1 MAADL
6 SSGTQALSLASM
18 PIAFGLALGYVLLK
32 PRRRGRTGLRTA
44 LRVLLPKG
52 IWLHP
57 STLLDVQYILVGSLA
72 FSVVFGYT
80 LLSGYAVTSGVSE
93 ALAGVFGPREAPAG
107 VPVVAL
113 GALVL
118 VQYLAF
124 EFTYWLYHL
133 LSHKV
138 PFLWEFHKVHHS
150 ATVLTP
156 FANWR
161 VHPVDT
167 ILYVNAL
174 SLFGGATGGAIYYW
188 FGEDA
193 WLTSAVGSGVLYA
206 LYLSLWGHLQHS
218 QLWIAFTGL
227 PGRLVLSPA
236 HHQIHH
242 SDNPVHFDKN
252 FGAGFAIWD
261 WLFGTLHV
269 PQREREALHFGTRND
284 RHLKK
289 LVPSLVYPFR
299 HAARHLLGVFRRP
312 KRKVSRPPGA
322 APTDLKVEPARVG
335 QAADREHAS
344 GAA

>member
-1 MAADL
+1 MAADVT
-6 SSGTQALSLASM
+6 SDTQVLSLVSM
-18 PIAFGLALGYVLLK
+18 PIAFTIAAGHVLLK
-32 PRRRGRTGLRTA
+32 PRRRGRTTGFPTL

-57 STLLDVQYILVGSLA
+57 STLLDVQYILIGSLA
-72 FSVVFGYT
+72 FSALFGYT
-80 LLSGYAVTSGVSE
+80 LLNGYGVTMGVRE
-93 ALAGVFGPREAPAG
+93 VLEDVFGPRPAP
-107 VPVVAL
+107 VDTPLAL
-113 GALVL
+113 IGLAVL
-118 VQYLAF
+118 VQYFAF

-133 LSHKV
+133 LSHKI

-174 SLFGGATGGAIYYW
+174 SLIVGTTAGGIYYLL
-188 FGEDA
+188 GEDA
-193 WLTSAVGSGVLYA
+193 WVAASVGSGMLYA
-206 LYLSLWGHLQHS
+206 LYLAVWGHLQHS

-227 PGRLVLSPA
+227 PGRLILSPA

-269 PQREREALHFGTRND
+269 PQREREKLHFGTTND
-284 RHLKK
+284 GHLKH
-289 LVPSLVYPFR
+289 LVPSLVYPFA
-299 HAARHLLGVFRRP
+299 HAAKRLLGGFVP
-312 KRKVSRPPGA
+312 KRPPAPPAEEYSA
-322 APTDLKVEPARVG
+322 APEPVACQPAERSS
-335 QAADREHAS
+335 A
-344 GAA
+344 